1 MQLAARHAQHDERSE
16 RTAFAPCS
24 VHSLWFVDRCV
35 ALLCARGGEDF
46 DARIMDWIMEDIARR
61 YPAAIEEIKGSD
73 RALRRLRTASER
85 AKRLLSSSTQAVI
98 EIDALAPG
106 VDLSCTLSRSKF
118 EDLCAELFSRTL
130 LPLEQVLR
138 DARVAKEDVHEVVLV
153 GGSTRIPKIQALL
166 SGFFG
171 GKDLNRSINPD
182 EAVAF
187 GAAVQAAILSG
198 AQGED
203 NSGAVSDALAAN
215 FLLIDV
221 TPLSLGIE
229 VSGGM
234 LSKLIPRNS
243 TIPTRK
249 TSMFSTVEDNQ
260 SAVLVQVFEGERT
273 RTRDNNLLGTFEL
286 GNIPPAKK
294 GVPAIEVT
302 FDLDSNGQ

>member
-1 MQLAARHAQHDERSE
+1 
-16 RTAFAPCS
+16 
-24 VHSLWFVDRCV
+24 
-35 ALLCARGGEDF
+35 
-46 DARIMDWIMEDIARR
+46 MDWIMEDIARR

-118 EDLCAELFSRTL
+118 EDLCGELFSRTL

-302 FDLDSNGQ
+302 FDLDSNGQCELEWRRDEGRVPSS